1 MLVLKKEQNMK
12 EEKNNLGEKKMSGE
26 KYACPMHCEEDKMY
40 DQPGK
45 CPICGMN
52 LQKV

>member
-1 MLVLKKEQNMK
+1 MK
-12 EEKNNLGEKKMSGE
+12 EAQDKSSQKNENMSGE
-26 KYACPMHCEEDKMY
+26 KYACPMHCEGDKVY
-40 DQPGK
+40 DNPGK